1 MSDPVPIS
9 PQEIQALADSVNS
22 LKTGGMIFIVVMTVI
37 ILAYMMISKYFAWKK
52 EKLIS
57 DQKSMRVEAQIKA
70 LTSINES
77 LGLVKTELTTLGQD
91 NKRHNEALLLAH
103 NHVNSQLD
111 QMGKK
116 IRGIIPDVDAS
127 KIIKVYFN
135 SIIRKEVSF
144 LVEAQI
150 IENGFAESK
159 DFIRRRMKSNIKEIL
174 DRCQDEL
181 KGLKLP
187 ISVRSIFLT
196 YEDKDGDRYQVCDLI
211 WDAMEPILARGGDKK
226 KNIEEA
232 KLIILNVLNDYIN
245 PVIKELTETAT
256 DKYEAALEKKPPS
269 GTIPLFK
276 PIRTPLPG

>member
-9 PQEIQALADSVNS
+9 PQEIQALAESVNS

-37 ILAYMMISKYFAWKK
+37 ILAYMMISKYFTWKK
-52 EKLIS
+52 EKAIS
-57 DQKSMRVEAQIKA
+57 DQKSARVEAQIKA
-70 LTSINES
+70 LTSINDS
-77 LGLVKTELTTLGQD
+77 LSLVKSELTTLGQD

-103 NHVNSQLD
+103 NHVNFQLD

-150 IENGFAESK
+150 IENGFHESA
-159 DFIRRRMKSNIKEIL
+159 DFIRRRMKSNTKDVL

-196 YEDKDGDRYQVCDLI
+196 YKDKDGDRYQVCDVI
-211 WDAMEPILARGGDKK
+211 WEAIQPILARGGDKK

-232 KLIILNVLNDYIN
+232 KLIIQNVLNDYIN

-256 DKYEAALEKKPPS
+256 DKYEAALEKKPSS
-269 GTIPLFK
+269 GTAASFK